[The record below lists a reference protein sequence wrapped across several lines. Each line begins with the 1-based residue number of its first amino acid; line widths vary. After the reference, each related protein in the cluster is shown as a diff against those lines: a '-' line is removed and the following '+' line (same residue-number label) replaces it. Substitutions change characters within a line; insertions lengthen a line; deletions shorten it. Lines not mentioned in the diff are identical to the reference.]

1 MNCNCI
7 SEVEKRLAK
16 RYSEELGADATADCQ
31 SAGFAMGDG
40 SVRVIHKTEFK
51 IVAQAKGFARGKL
64 IPVIASYCPFCGKPT
79 AEGANHAE

>member
-7 SEVEKRLAK
+7 SDIENKLAK

-31 SAGFAMGDG
+31 SAGFAMGDN

-64 IPVIASYCPFCGKPT
+64 VPVLASYCPFCGKPAGKGT
-79 AEGANHAE
+79 DQ